1 MVPGKA
7 FAASNRPLRGSATSE
22 VFVPTLAGQVT
33 LGGPIPSPARHDGA
47 RLPDWAES
55 PCRGRARP
63 CSRRNGGR
71 TGGRLAPGAPAA
83 PNRPNDRRRGEPA
96 PFQPQPQWARGKN
109 FSPHP
114 ERRHWPGANL
124 PFRRAHASSVDSPPA
139 WFERSG
145 SFAPFGGSLWFTRRR
160 WPKFLP
166 SPLTRAFSTRRCPAY
181 SSSSSTGR
189 LALARIFSATNCGTT
204 S

>member
-1 MVPGKA
+1 VVPGKA
-7 FAASNRPLRGSATSE
+7 FAASNRPLRGSATSD

-33 LGGPIPSPARHDGA
+33 LGGADPFPCPSRWRSIT
-47 RLPDWAES
+47 RLGRKSMLLESAPVFAKKWWA
-55 PCRGRARP
+55 
-63 CSRRNGGR
+63 N
-71 TGGRLAPGAPAA
+71 GGRLAPGAPAA
-83 PNRPNDRRRGEPA
+83 PNRPNDRRRCEPA

-114 ERRHWPGANL
+114 ERRHWPGAYL